1 MMLKRHLNHLNLFI
15 QEVEILM
22 TDHHN
27 LGWIYESEV
36 IIWEITGGVL
46 WNFFVPIVTSASLS
60 NNWRSSFP
68 LKLYNHRLLSR
79 KFDQNL
85 TLKCRSLT
93 ERHTEQMCALL
104 PCHEDPTHCDWYS
117 RHLLILLFSVLLA
130 KPLGHVKGLGLNLSI
145 RVRVGR

>member
-46 WNFFVPIVTSASLS
+46 
-60 NNWRSSFP
+60 
-68 LKLYNHRLLSR
+68 
-79 KFDQNL
+79 
-85 TLKCRSLT
+85 
-93 ERHTEQMCALL
+93 
-104 PCHEDPTHCDWYS
+104 
-117 RHLLILLFSVLLA
+117 
-130 KPLGHVKGLGLNLSI
+130 
-145 RVRVGR
+145 